1 MWTVERACMMGM
13 QKSDI
18 YSERNRHCVS
28 GCRVACSMFH
38 AATRVLCVS
47 NSRQLAYPGLSYRP
61 IRYLHPMRYNRGR
74 DGAPARGRRAKMRP
88 ARTPRDKKSCPNSD
102 HPPGSGA
109 THSTWT
115 STSASPRSAFS
126 QHAPSRLGQSG
137 HAAPRLTQLESPS
150 HPAASA
156 GPLTGPLHPFHVT
169 RPNAGMCRVS
179 RITCVGTV
187 AAFQDSGTCDA

>member
-1 MWTVERACMMGM
+1 MMGM

-74 DGAPARGRRAKMRP
+74 DGAPARGRRAKNARP
-88 ARTPRDKKSCPNSD
+88 RA
-102 HPPGSGA
+102 HP
-109 THSTWT
+109 T
-115 STSASPRSAFS
+115 
-126 QHAPSRLGQSG
+126 
-137 HAAPRLTQLESPS
+137 
-150 HPAASA
+150 
-156 GPLTGPLHPFHVT
+156 
-169 RPNAGMCRVS
+169 
-179 RITCVGTV
+179 
-187 AAFQDSGTCDA
+187 

>member
-61 IRYLHPMRYNRGR
+61 IRYLHPMRYISRT
-74 DGAPARGRRAKMRP
+74 GRRAGPRAARQNAG
-88 ARTPRDKKSCPNSD
+88 ARTPRPRDKKSCPNSD

-115 STSASPRSAFS
+115 STSASPRSAFTARS
-126 QHAPSRLGQSG
+126 LASRSVRSRSTTTDTARKSITPSRECW
-137 HAAPRLTQLESPS
+137 AAHWAATSVPRN
-150 HPAASA
+150 SA
-156 GPLTGPLHPFHVT
+156 
-169 RPNAGMCRVS
+169 
-179 RITCVGTV
+179 
-187 AAFQDSGTCDA
+187 

>member
-74 DGAPARGRRAKMRP
+74 DGAPARGRRAKDAARAPRTVTKNLGPKERP
-88 ARTPRDKKSCPNSD
+88 PTRVGCDSLDLDFHLGVPPVRFFTARSLASRSVRSRSTTTARKSI
-102 HPPGSGA
+102 
-109 THSTWT
+109 T
-115 STSASPRSAFS
+115 
-126 QHAPSRLGQSG
+126 PSRECW
-137 HAAPRLTQLESPS
+137 AAHWAATSVPRN
-150 HPAASA
+150 SA
-156 GPLTGPLHPFHVT
+156 
-169 RPNAGMCRVS
+169 
-179 RITCVGTV
+179 
-187 AAFQDSGTCDA
+187 